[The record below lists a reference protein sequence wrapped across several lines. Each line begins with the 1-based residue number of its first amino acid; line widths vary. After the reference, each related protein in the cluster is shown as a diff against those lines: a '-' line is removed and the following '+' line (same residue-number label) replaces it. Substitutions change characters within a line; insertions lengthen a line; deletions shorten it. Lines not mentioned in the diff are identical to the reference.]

1 MRSSILMGAAALMG
15 LTVAVPLARRAALTQ
30 VTNFG
35 SNPTNTEMFIYVP
48 SNVVANPP
56 VIVAIHYCTGTAQAY
71 YSGSPYAQLADQ
83 YGFIV
88 IYPQSPYSGTCWDVS
103 SSKALTH
110 NGGGDSNAIA
120 NMVTYTLSKYSGDA
134 SKVFVTGSS
143 SGAMMTNVMAATYPE
158 LFKAATAYSGV
169 PAGCF
174 VSSSNQVD
182 AWNSTCAS
190 GDVDATPAYWT
201 NVVENMYPGYAGARP
216 RFQVY
221 HGSIDTTL
229 YPPNY
234 NETVKEWTGVL
245 GYDWTKP
252 QTVKANFPKS
262 GYTTDIWGV
271 DSANPLG
278 TVQGIYALNVG
289 HTVPIDGDQD
299 MQWFGLGPYASD
311 AGTPAASSTH
321 VASSTAAASSTHVA
335 TSTHASSTVSVGAV
349 ATSSPAHSTSAPLTT
364 ASTAA
369 QSSVSATSV
378 ASDTS
383 SCSVTYLTIS
393 KTSSPLSTATTV
405 AHAASTTTSCSTISI
420 TLSKTSSPL
429 STATTVAH
437 VASSSTSC
445 STISITLSRTSSPL
459 STATTIAHVASS
471 QSVVVTISKSSVVA
485 SHASTASAAPASS
498 AATGKVALQTGTS
511 TGPASSSVNTA
522 FVAKGKRYFG
532 TIGDQGTLGSSQ
544 TDVIVNADFGQL
556 TPENSMKWD
565 ATEPSQGQFTFSG
578 ADYLA
583 NYAVTN
589 NKMLRCHNLLWHNQL
604 PAWVRAITDAT
615 KLTAALENHIATVA
629 GRYAGKCYAW
639 DVVNEIFGED
649 GKLESNVFLNVIGEG
664 YVKIAFDAAKKADP
678 NAKLYIND
686 FNLDGPTYAKT
697 TGLAAQVKTWIAAG
711 VPIDGIGSQ
720 THLGAGITTTQAALE
735 LLAGSVS
742 EVAITELDI
751 AGAAATDYEEVVKA
765 CLAVTK
771 CIGIT
776 VWGVSDSQSWRAST
790 DPLLFDSSFKPKAA
804 YTGILSLLG

>member
-1 MRSSILMGAAALMG
+1 
-15 LTVAVPLARRAALTQ
+15 
-30 VTNFG
+30 
-35 SNPTNTEMFIYVP
+35 
-48 SNVVANPP
+48 
-56 VIVAIHYCTGTAQAY
+56 
-71 YSGSPYAQLADQ
+71 
-83 YGFIV
+83 
-88 IYPQSPYSGTCWDVS
+88 
-103 SSKALTH
+103 
-110 NGGGDSNAIA
+110 
-120 NMVTYTLSKYSGDA
+120 
-134 SKVFVTGSS
+134 
-143 SGAMMTNVMAATYPE
+143 MAATYPE

-182 AWNSTCAS
+182 AWNSTCAN

-229 YPPNY
+229 YPHNY

-321 VASSTAAASSTHVA
+321 AASSTVAASSTHVA

-364 ASTAA
+364 ASTAV
-369 QSSVSATSV
+369 QSPVSATSV
-378 ASDTS
+378 ASGAS
-383 SCSVTYLTIS
+383 SCSVTYITIS
-393 KTSSPLSTATTV
+393 KTSSPLATATTV
-405 AHAASTTTSCSTISI
+405 AHAASTSASCSTISI
-420 TLSKTSSPL
+420 TLSKTSSPI

-445 STISITLSRTSSPL
+445 STISITLSKTSSPL

-471 QSVVVTISKSSVVA
+471 QSVVVTTSKSSVVA
-485 SHASTASAAPASS
+485 SHASTSSAAPASS

-532 TIGDQGTLGSSQ
+532 TIGDSGTLGSSQ
-544 TDVIVNADFGQL
+544 TDAIVNADFGQL
-556 TPENSMKWD
+556 TPENSMK
-565 ATEPSQGQFTFSG
+565 
-578 ADYLA
+578 
-583 NYAVTN
+583 
-589 NKMLRCHNLLWHNQL
+589 
-604 PAWVRAITDAT
+604 
-615 KLTAALENHIATVA
+615 
-629 GRYAGKCYAW
+629 
-639 DVVNEIFGED
+639 
-649 GKLESNVFLNVIGEG
+649 
-664 YVKIAFDAAKKADP
+664 
-678 NAKLYIND
+678 
-686 FNLDGPTYAKT
+686 
-697 TGLAAQVKTWIAAG
+697 
-711 VPIDGIGSQ
+711 
-720 THLGAGITTTQAALE
+720 
-735 LLAGSVS
+735 
-742 EVAITELDI
+742 
-751 AGAAATDYEEVVKA
+751 
-765 CLAVTK
+765 
-771 CIGIT
+771 
-776 VWGVSDSQSWRAST
+776 
-790 DPLLFDSSFKPKAA
+790 
-804 YTGILSLLG
+804 

>member
-1 MRSSILMGAAALMG
+1 MGLVAAA
-15 LTVAVPLARRAALTQ
+15 PLARRAALTQ

-48 SNVVANPP
+48 SKVVANPP
-56 VIVAIHYCTGTAQAY
+56 VIVAIHYCSGNAQAY
-71 YSGSPYAQLADQ
+71 YEGSPYAQLADQ

-88 IYPQSPYSGTCWDVS
+88 IYPSSPYSGTCWDVS
-103 SSKALTH
+103 STKALTH

-120 NMVTYTLSKYSGDA
+120 NMVTYTISKYSADA

-174 VSSSNQVD
+174 VSSSGQVD
-182 AWNSTCAS
+182 AWNSTCAQ

-201 NVVENMYPGYAGARP
+201 NVVDNMYPGYTGARP

-262 GYTTDIWGV
+262 GYTTDIWGA

-278 TVQGIYALNVG
+278 KVQGIYAINVG

-311 AGTPAASSTH
+311 AGTPAASSTK
-321 VASSTAAASSTHVA
+321 AA
-335 TSTHASSTVSVGAV
+335 TSVDAV
-349 ATSSPAHSTSAPLTT
+349 ATSSPVTHSYSAPLTKAPTT
-364 ASTAA
+364 APFSTATSVSVAPVASGSSDCSVVYITRSSTAA
-369 QSSVSATSV
+369 S
-378 ASDTS
+378 
-383 SCSVTYLTIS
+383 
-393 KTSSPLSTATTV
+393 LSTATT
-405 AHAASTTTSCSTISI
+405 
-420 TLSKTSSPL
+420 L
-429 STATTVAH
+429 AH
-437 VASSSTSC
+437 VASSSK
-445 STISITLSRTSSPL
+445 
-459 STATTIAHVASS
+459 A
-471 QSVVVTISKSSVVA
+471 SVVA
-485 SHASTASAAPASS
+485 PVTASTSKPAASASKSAAPASS
-498 AATGKVALQTGTS
+498 AASGKVALQTGKSTS
-511 TGPASSSVNTA
+511 PASSSVNTA
-522 FVAKGKRYFG
+522 FTGKGKKYFG
-532 TIGDQGTLGSSQ
+532 TCADQGTLSSSQ
-544 TDVIVNADFGQL
+544 TEAIANADFGQV

-565 ATEPSQGQFTFSG
+565 ATEPSQGQFTFTG

-583 NYAVTN
+583 NYAATN
-589 NKMLRCHNLLWHNQL
+589 GKVLRCHNLLWHSQL
-604 PAWVRAITDAT
+604 PAWVSAITDAT
-615 KLTAALENHIATVA
+615 ELTSVLETHISTVA
-629 GRYAGKCYAW
+629 GRYAGKCYGW

-649 GKLESNVFLNVIGEG
+649 GKLESNVFLDVIGDG

-686 FNLDGPTYAKT
+686 FNLDDPNYAKT
-697 TGLAAQVKTWIAAG
+697 TGLAAQVKEWIAAG

-720 THLGAGITTTQAALE
+720 THLGAGVTTTQAVLE
-735 LLAGSVS
+735 VLAASVS

-765 CLAVTK
+765 CLAVDK

-776 VWGVSDSQSWRAST
+776 VWGVSDSQSWRASST
-790 DPLLFDSSFKPKAA
+790 PLLFDSSFNPKAA
-804 YTGILSLLG
+804 YTALMSLLG